1 MRLQDFAQLAQRPA
15 RPAHP
20 VDAWLNIEDAQTA
33 ARKRLPKSI
42 YEYLEGGAENEASL
56 RRNQAAYEEWRLVP
70 RWGAVEG
77 PDLSID
83 IFGGKS
89 GLPLF
94 LSPTGGSRLF
104 HPDGEVATLTAA
116 AQAGIPFGLAGL
128 SNTRMEDVS
137 AAAPHSR
144 RWFNLEL
151 SPDKGFLQAMLDR
164 IQNAGYEGIIIN
176 LDCRVIG
183 HRERDYRNGF
193 SVPPSLRMKTIVDGV
208 AHPRWSLRFISND
221 AIAFPNLTPDVPE
234 GNLASTPEMW
244 RGLLSGT
251 YQAKDWSNLEDLRR
265 RWTGPIILKGVVSPA
280 DVAHAESLGFDAVQ
294 VSNHGGR
301 QLDHMASPLDMLP
314 EITDATQGEI
324 ALIVDGGIRRGVDVV
339 KALALGASA
348 VSIGRPHLYGLAA
361 AGATGVSRVI
371 AIFEAEIRRA
381 MYLLGCSTI
390 AQLRDQ
396 GPTLLRNLN
405 QRGAHAREL
414 RPFESSLTV

>member
-1 MRLQDFAQLAQRPA
+1 MESAMLLQRRDMRLQDFAQLAQRPA

-193 SVPPSLRMKTIVDGV
+193 SVPPSLRMKNHRRWCCPSALVFEVHQQRRHRFPKPHPGRPRGKPCEHTRDV
-208 AHPRWSLRFISND
+208 ARAPLRY
-221 AIAFPNLTPDVPE
+221 
-234 GNLASTPEMW
+234 
-244 RGLLSGT
+244 LSGEGLVKPRGS
-251 YQAKDWSNLEDLRR
+251 A
-265 RWTGPIILKGVVSPA
+265 P
-280 DVAHAESLGFDAVQ
+280 
-294 VSNHGGR
+294 
-301 QLDHMASPLDMLP
+301 PLD
-314 EITDATQGEI
+314 
-324 ALIVDGGIRRGVDVV
+324 
-339 KALALGASA
+339 
-348 VSIGRPHLYGLAA
+348 RPNH
-361 AGATGVSRVI
+361 
-371 AIFEAEIRRA
+371 
-381 MYLLGCSTI
+381 
-390 AQLRDQ
+390 
-396 GPTLLRNLN
+396 P
-405 QRGAHAREL
+405 
-414 RPFESSLTV
+414 

>member
-1 MRLQDFAQLAQRPA
+1 
-15 RPAHP
+15 
-20 VDAWLNIEDAQTA
+20 
-33 ARKRLPKSI
+33 
-42 YEYLEGGAENEASL
+42 
-56 RRNQAAYEEWRLVP
+56 
-70 RWGAVEG
+70 
-77 PDLSID
+77 
-83 IFGGKS
+83 
-89 GLPLF
+89 
-94 LSPTGGSRLF
+94 
-104 HPDGEVATLTAA
+104 
-116 AQAGIPFGLAGL
+116 
-128 SNTRMEDVS
+128 
-137 AAAPHSR
+137 
-144 RWFNLEL
+144 
-151 SPDKGFLQAMLDR
+151 
-164 IQNAGYEGIIIN
+164 
-176 LDCRVIG
+176 
-183 HRERDYRNGF
+183 
-193 SVPPSLRMKTIVDGV
+193 
-208 AHPRWSLRFISND
+208 
-221 AIAFPNLTPDVPE
+221 
-234 GNLASTPEMW
+234 
-244 RGLLSGT
+244 
-251 YQAKDWSNLEDLRR
+251 
-265 RWTGPIILKGVVSPA
+265 VSPA